1 VTQKATHTMNID
13 NLPIRIRT
21 EVQIAQIYLCYSIA
35 MQIIEALNPT
45 AESMNQ
51 SIANWEA
58 MGTDDTLA
66 MASAYRDVLATR

>member
-1 VTQKATHTMNID
+1 MNID

-21 EVQIAQIYLCYSIA
+21 EAEIAQIHFFYSIA
-35 MQIIEALNPT
+35 KQIIEALNYT
-45 AESMNQ
+45 TESMQ
-51 SIANWEA
+51 ESIAMWEA